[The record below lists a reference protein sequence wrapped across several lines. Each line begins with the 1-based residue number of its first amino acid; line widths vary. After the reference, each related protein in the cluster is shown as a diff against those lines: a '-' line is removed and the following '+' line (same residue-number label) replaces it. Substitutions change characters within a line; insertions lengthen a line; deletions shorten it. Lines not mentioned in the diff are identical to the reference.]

1 METIEAILTGNVR
14 QLAILISKLEN
25 GDPAGWKALQ
35 LLYKHTGKAS
45 VIGLT
50 GSPGAGKSTLVNQM
64 INAYLGQGYKVAVLA
79 IDPTSPFTG
88 GGILGDR
95 VRMPQ
100 LHPNLFIRSLATR
113 GQLGGLNRAAGSII
127 KVLDAAGYQRI
138 IIETVGTGQTEVA
151 IKNYAH
157 TVIVVN
163 IPNMGDDIQAL
174 KAGILEIGDIYVV
187 NKADLPGADRVEAE
201 LLDML
206 CMRGP
211 RSQGWQPPVMCV
223 VAREGKGIKELIEQV
238 EKHYGFLASESLLAI
253 HRRRL
258 AEFELTDGLKNF
270 LWEQALTSL
279 QVNGIWEE
287 VCERVA
293 QGQLDPW
300 SALQQLESQLKS

>member
-1 METIEAILTGNVR
+1 MDAIDAVLSGNTR

-25 GDPAGWKALQ
+25 GDPDGWKALQ
-35 LLYKHTGKAS
+35 QLYQHTGKAA

-50 GSPGAGKSTLVNQM
+50 GAPGAGKSTLVNQM
-64 INAYLGQGYKVAVLA
+64 IGVYLRQGYKVAVLA
-79 IDPTSPFTG
+79 VDPTSPYTG

-100 LHPNLFIRSLATR
+100 LHPNLFIRSVATR
-113 GQLGGLNRAAGSII
+113 GQLGGLNRVAGSII
-127 KVLDAAGYQRI
+127 KLLDAAGYQRI
-138 IIETVGTGQTEVA
+138 IVETVGTGQAEVA

-157 TVIVVN
+157 TVLVVT

-206 CMRGP
+206 CISGSRN
-211 RSQGWQPPVMCV
+211 QGWQPPVMRV
-223 VAREGKGIKELIEQV
+223 VAREGQGIQELVEQV
-238 EKHYGFLASESLLAI
+238 ENHYGFLKAEGLLSS
-253 HRRRL
+253 HRRKL
-258 AEFELTDGLKNF
+258 AAFELTDGLKRL
-270 LWEQALTSL
+270 LWEEALQSL
-279 QVNGIWEE
+279 TTDGTWEE
-287 VCERVA
+287 FIEYVA

-300 SALQQLESQLKS
+300 SAIQQLKDRLG